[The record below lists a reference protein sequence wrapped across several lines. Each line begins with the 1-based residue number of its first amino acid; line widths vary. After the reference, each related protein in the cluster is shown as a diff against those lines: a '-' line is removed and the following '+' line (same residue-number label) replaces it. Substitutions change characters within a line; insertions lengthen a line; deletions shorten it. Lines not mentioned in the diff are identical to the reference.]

1 MGFSR
6 QEYQSVLPFP
16 SPGDLPG
23 PGIKPMSAALADGFF
38 TAEPP
43 GKAPINGLPN
53 MLPQSLSTIVNWDFY
68 LQFSL
73 WKSMFGLLTTIFK
86 SLHKNVRIVYLNF
99 DYDLFTR
106 KSSQESNLSSVQLLS
121 HVWLYV
127 TPWIASHQAS
137 LSITNSWSSL
147 KLTSIESVMPSSHL
161 ILCHPFSSCPQS
173 LPASESFP
181 MSQLFAWGGQS
192 TGVSA

>member
-1 MGFSR
+1 MSYSTTLRTIVCQALLSMGFSR

-23 PGIKPMSAALADGFF
+23 LGIKPMSAALADGFF

-53 MLPQSLSTIVNWDFY
+53 MLPQSLSTTVNWDFY

-86 SLHKNVRIVYLNF
+86 SFHKNVRIVYLNF
-99 DYDLFTR
+99 YYDLFTR

-121 HVWLYV
+121 HVWLFV
-127 TPWIASHQAS
+127 TPWIAARQAS
-137 LSITNSWSSL
+137 LSITSSRSSL
-147 KLTSIESVMPSSHL
+147 KLMSIE
-161 ILCHPFSSCPQS
+161 
-173 LPASESFP
+173 
-181 MSQLFAWGGQS
+181 
-192 TGVSA
+192 